1 VERRPKMNM
10 FAGKVALVTGGS
22 SGIGR
27 ATAIKFRE
35 QGAKVVV
42 AARREKEGNET
53 VDMIK
58 KAGGEG
64 TFVQTDVRIASQVE
78 NMVNQTVERYGRL
91 DIAFNN
97 AGVGGIMARMIRTTE
112 VIFDEVVN
120 TNFKGVWLSM
130 KYEIPVMQKQGGGVI
145 VNNASVSGVAT
156 AERLAVYSG
165 SKHAVVGLSK
175 AAATEYGRDN
185 IRVVAICPGWIKT
198 RMTEELRAQ
207 KDADVFIRSSVPLK
221 RMGEPEE
228 VAEMVIWLA
237 SDAASFVSGGAFI
250 VSGGMGI

>member
-1 VERRPKMNM
+1 MDT

-27 ATAIKFRE
+27 ATAIKFGE

-42 AARREKEGNET
+42 AARREKEGKET
-53 VDMIK
+53 VEMITNV
-58 KAGGEG
+58 GGEA
-64 TFVQTDVRIASQVE
+64 TFVRTDVRIASQVE
-78 NMVNQTVERYGRL
+78 NMVNQTVEKYGRL

-97 AGVGGIMARMIRTTE
+97 AGVGGIMARMVRTTE
-112 VIFDEVVN
+112 EVFDEVVD

-145 VNNASVSGVAT
+145 INNASVSGVAT

-165 SKHAVVGLSK
+165 SKHAIVGISK
-175 AAATEYGRDN
+175 AAAKEYGKDN

-198 RMTEELRAQ
+198 AMTEELRAQ
-207 KDADVFIRSSVPLK
+207 KDADIFIHSSVPLK

-228 VAEMVIWLA
+228 VAEMVIWLT
-237 SDAASFVSGGAFI
+237 SDAASYVSGGVFTI
-250 VSGGMGI
+250 SGAMGI

>member
-1 VERRPKMNM
+1 MNT
-10 FAGKVALVTGGS
+10 FAGKVALITGGS

-27 ATAIKFRE
+27 ATAIKFGER
-35 QGAKVVV
+35 GARVVV
-42 AARREKEGNET
+42 AARRERESKET

-58 KAGGEG
+58 KAGGEAM
-64 TFVQTDVRIASQVE
+64 FVQTDVRIASQVE
-78 NMVNQTVERYGRL
+78 NMVNQTVKRYGRL

-112 VIFDEVVN
+112 EIFDEVVD

-130 KYEIPVMQKQGGGVI
+130 KYEIPVMLKQGGGVI
-145 VNNASVSGVAT
+145 INNASIAGVST
-156 AERLAVYSG
+156 AERLSVYSG
-165 SKHAVVGLSK
+165 SKHAIVAISN

-185 IRVVAICPGWIKT
+185 IRVVTICPGWIKT

-207 KDADVFIRSSVPLK
+207 KDADAIIQSSVPLK

-237 SDAASFVSGGAFI
+237 SDAAAYVSGGAFI

>member
-1 VERRPKMNM
+1 MKT

-27 ATAIKFRE
+27 ATAIKFGE
-35 QGAKVVV
+35 GGARVVV
-42 AARREKEGNET
+42 AARREKESKET
-53 VDMIK
+53 VEMIR
-58 KAGGEG
+58 KAGGEAM
-64 TFVQTDVRIASQVE
+64 FVQTDVRIASQVE
-78 NMVNQTVERYGRL
+78 NMVNQTVKKYGRL

-97 AGVGGIMARMIRTTE
+97 AGVGGIMARLMRTTE
-112 VIFDEVVN
+112 EIFDEVVD

-130 KYEIPVMQKQGGGVI
+130 KYEIPVMLKQGGGVI
-145 VNNASVSGVAT
+145 INNASIAGVST
-156 AERLAVYSG
+156 AERLSVYSG
-165 SKHAVVGLSK
+165 SKHAVVAISN
-175 AAATEYGRDN
+175 AAATEYGKDN

-207 KDADVFIRSSVPLK
+207 KDADVTIQSSVPLK

-237 SDAASFVSGGAFI
+237 SDTASYVSGGAFI
-250 VSGGMGI
+250 VSGGMRV

>member
-1 VERRPKMNM
+1 MNT

-27 ATAIKFRE
+27 ATAIKFGER
-35 QGAKVVV
+35 GAKVVV

-53 VDMIK
+53 VEMIK
-58 KAGGEG
+58 NAGGEAM
-64 TFVQTDVRIASQVE
+64 FVQTDVRIASQVE
-78 NMVNQTVERYGRL
+78 DMVQQTVKKYGRL

-112 VIFDEVVN
+112 EVFDELVD

-130 KYEIPVMQKQGGGVI
+130 KYEIPVMQEQGGGVI
-145 VNNASVSGVAT
+145 MNNASIAGVST
-156 AERLAVYSG
+156 AERLSVYSG
-165 SKHAVVGLSK
+165 SKHAVVAISN

-185 IRVVAICPGWIKT
+185 IRVVAVCPGWIKT
-198 RMTEELRAQ
+198 RMTEELRAR
-207 KDADVFIRSSVPLK
+207 KDADTVQGNIPLK
-221 RMGEPEE
+221 RWGEPEE

-237 SDAASFVSGGAFI
+237 SGAASFVTGGAFI
-250 VSGGMGI
+250 ISGGMNV

>member
-1 VERRPKMNM
+1 MDT

-27 ATAIKFRE
+27 ATAIKFGER
-35 QGAKVVV
+35 GAKVVV
-42 AARREKEGNET
+42 AARREKEGKET
-53 VDMIK
+53 VEMIR
-58 KAGGEG
+58 KAGGEA

-78 NMVNQTVERYGRL
+78 NMVNQTIEKYGRL

-97 AGVGGIMARMIRTTE
+97 AGAGGIMARLVRTSEE
-112 VIFDEVVN
+112 VFDEVVD

-130 KYEIPVMQKQGGGVI
+130 KYEIPMMLKQGGGVI
-145 VNNASVSGVAT
+145 INNASTAGVST
-156 AERLAVYSG
+156 AERLSVYSG
-165 SKHAVVGLSK
+165 TKHAVMGISN
-175 AAATEYGRDN
+175 AAATEYGKDK

-198 RMTEELRAQ
+198 AMTEELRAS
-207 KDADVFIRSSVPLK
+207 KYADAFRDSIPLK
-221 RMGEPEE
+221 RWGEPEE

-237 SDAASFVSGGAFI
+237 SDAASFVTGGAFM

>member
-1 VERRPKMNM
+1 MST

-27 ATAIKFRE
+27 ATAIKFGER
-35 QGAKVVV
+35 GARVVV

-53 VDMIK
+53 VEMVG
-58 KAGGEG
+58 KAGGEAM
-64 TFVQTDVRIASQVE
+64 FVRTDVRIASQVE
-78 NMVNQTVERYGRL
+78 NMVQQTVKKYGRL

-97 AGVGGIMARMIRTTE
+97 AGVGGIMARTIRTTE
-112 VIFDEVVN
+112 EIFDEVVD

-145 VNNASVSGVAT
+145 INNASIAGVAT
-156 AERLAVYSG
+156 AERLSVYSG
-165 SKHAVVGLSK
+165 SKHAVVGISK
-175 AAATEYGRDN
+175 AAATEYGKDN
-185 IRVVAICPGWIKT
+185 IRVVTVCPGWIKT

-207 KDADVFIRSSVPLK
+207 KDADTTIQNTVPLK

-237 SDAASFVSGGAFI
+237 SDAASFVTGGAFI
-250 VSGGMGI
+250 VSGGMNV

>member
-1 VERRPKMNM
+1 MNT

-27 ATAIKFRE
+27 ATAINFGE

-42 AARREKEGNET
+42 TARREKEGNET
-53 VDMIK
+53 ADMIK
-58 KAGGEG
+58 RAGGEA
-64 TFVQTDVRIASQVE
+64 TFIQTDVRIASQVE
-78 NMVNQTVERYGRL
+78 NMVNQTIKKYGRL

-97 AGVGGIMARMIRTTE
+97 AGVGGIMARMVRTTE
-112 VIFDEVVN
+112 EIFDEVVD

-145 VNNASVSGVAT
+145 INNASIAGVST

-165 SKHAVVGLSK
+165 SKHAVVAISK
-175 AAATEYGRDN
+175 AAATEYGKDN

-207 KDADVFIRSSVPLK
+207 KDADAMIQSNVPLK
-221 RMGEPEE
+221 RIGEPEE
-228 VAEMVIWLA
+228 VAETVIWLA
-237 SDAASFVSGGAFI
+237 SDAASYVSGGAFI
-250 VSGGMGI
+250 ISGGMGI

>member
-1 VERRPKMNM
+1 MKT

-27 ATAIKFRE
+27 ATAIKFGE
-35 QGAKVVV
+35 GGARVVV
-42 AARREKEGNET
+42 AARREKESKET
-53 VDMIK
+53 VEMIR
-58 KAGGEG
+58 KAGGEAM
-64 TFVQTDVRIASQVE
+64 FVQTDVRIASQVE
-78 NMVNQTVERYGRL
+78 NMVNQTVKKYGRL

-97 AGVGGIMARMIRTTE
+97 AGVGGIMARLMRTTE
-112 VIFDEVVN
+112 EIFDEVVD

-130 KYEIPVMQKQGGGVI
+130 KYEIPVMLKQGGGVI
-145 VNNASVSGVAT
+145 INNASIAGVST
-156 AERLAVYSG
+156 AERLSVYSG
-165 SKHAVVGLSK
+165 SKHAVVAISN
-175 AAATEYGRDN
+175 AAATEYGKDN

-207 KDADVFIRSSVPLK
+207 KDADVTIQSSVPLK

-237 SDAASFVSGGAFI
+237 SDTASYVSGGAFI
-250 VSGGMGI
+250 VSGDMRV

>member
-1 VERRPKMNM
+1 MST
-10 FAGKVALVTGGS
+10 FAGKVVLVTGGS

-27 ATAIKFRE
+27 ATAIKFGE

-53 VDMIK
+53 AEMIK

-64 TFVQTDVRIASQVE
+64 MFIRTDVRIASQVE
-78 NMVNQTVERYGRL
+78 NMVQQTVKEYGRL

-97 AGVGGIMARMIRTTE
+97 AGMGGIMARLIRTSE
-112 VIFDEVVN
+112 ELFDELVD

-130 KYEIPVMQKQGGGVI
+130 KYEIPVMQQQGGGVI
-145 VNNASVSGVAT
+145 INNASISGVAT

-165 SKHAVVGLSK
+165 SKHAAVGLSR
-175 AAATEYGRDN
+175 AAAAEYGRDN

-198 RMTEELRAQ
+198 VMTEELRAR
-207 KDADVFIRSSVPLK
+207 KDADAFRSMIPLK
-221 RMGEPEE
+221 RWGEPEE

-237 SDAASFVSGGAFI
+237 SDAASFITGGAFTI
-250 VSGGMGI
+250 SGGMNV